1 METSLPSIAP
11 PAGNPGLSLCAD
23 PYVKARTAL
32 RYLLIAGALVYS
44 SLMLNGT
51 AAVAAPMTPIQPVL
65 NGSQVHQVHYSYCR
79 RWYRECRYRWGAGWR
94 FRRCMR
100 LHGC

>member
-1 METSLPSIAP
+1 MATSLLSIA
-11 PAGNPGLSLCAD
+11 AYADKLSLSRKAD
-23 PYVKARTAL
+23 FHGKTHTGL
-32 RYLLIAGALVYS
+32 RNLLIAGALVCG
-44 SLMLNGT
+44 SLMLSGT